1 MHEWALAEGVITTA
15 LQEAEKGGLHTVTR
29 IVVGIGE
36 LQQIET
42 DLFREALKA
51 VMPPSEPRLA
61 ATEIQLEPEPAR
73 FGCRVCDREYTIPE
87 ACAELDEEKSEA
99 IHFIPELA
107 HTYLACPGC
116 ASVDFEVLSGRGVWI
131 NRLEG
136 EDESES

>member
-15 LQEAEKGGLHTVTR
+15 LKEAEKGGLCRVTR
-29 IVVGIGE
+29 IVVAIGE

-42 DLFREALKA
+42 DIFRDALRA

-61 ATEIQLEPEPAR
+61 AVEIELESEPAR
-73 FGCRVCDREYTIPE
+73 FACRVCNREYTIPE

-107 HTYLACPGC
+107 HAYLACPGC
-116 ASVDFEVLSGRGVWI
+116 GSVDFEVLSGRGVWI

-136 EDESES
+136 EDEGGS